1 MIPLAKCGKVK
12 SYIGMDVNEGMLY
25 HARKKAGVLRNDD
38 TVTTDVTTL
47 AGSLLEELPFGDNV
61 FDVVVLN
68 QVYARFCEIFFK
80 FLRAVRNENL
90 MKTKV
95 FSAEWES
102 SLVWSVVVADNGS
115 LSKGN
120 NKANIGHR
128 VAYIS
133 LSRLTCLFHLHYH
146 CTFRRR
152 FCHTSWIWECL
163 TSSSMCP
170 SSSKSST
177 ESSSQVVCL
186 QSTLVLMTN
195 FQLYGKFL
203 IELYSQQ

>member
-1 MIPLAKCGKVK
+1 MDNVKQITQLGNYMIPLAKCGKVK

-95 FSAEWES
+95 FSAE
-102 SLVWSVVVADNGS
+102 
-115 LSKGN
+115 
-120 NKANIGHR
+120 
-128 VAYIS
+128 
-133 LSRLTCLFHLHYH
+133 
-146 CTFRRR
+146 
-152 FCHTSWIWECL
+152 
-163 TSSSMCP
+163 
-170 SSSKSST
+170 
-177 ESSSQVVCL
+177 
-186 QSTLVLMTN
+186 
-195 FQLYGKFL
+195 
-203 IELYSQQ
+203 